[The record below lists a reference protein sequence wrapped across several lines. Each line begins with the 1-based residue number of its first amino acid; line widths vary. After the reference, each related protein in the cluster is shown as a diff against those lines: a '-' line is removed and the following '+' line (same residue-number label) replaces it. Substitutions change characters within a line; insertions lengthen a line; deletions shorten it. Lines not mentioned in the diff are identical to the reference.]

1 MGEARLEDLKI
12 GKPKLKWLEN
22 VEKDIRA
29 MDMKRWRQRTR
40 EREREREREEKR
52 DRQKKLIFSRKSIPQ
67 RTIALKID
75 GMYQYNGNI

>member
-40 EREREREREEKR
+40 EREREREGERRKERQTEKTNLFKEVNTSE
-52 DRQKKLIFSRKSIPQ
+52 DHS
-67 RTIALKID
+67 AE
-75 GMYQYNGNI
+75 N